1 MCLFPHINVVEEK
14 QTETMDESKVL
25 TFDTLKP
32 ELFYPSRVENQ
43 DTSPHVIK
51 MAVELEKFFLVEL
64 RDPKKA
70 ISNYLSSAERK
81 FSWGQTTDEEH

>member
-1 MCLFPHINVVEEK
+1 MLP
-14 QTETMDESKVL
+14 
-25 TFDTLKP
+25 FDKLKA
-32 ELFYPSRVENQ
+32 EFFYPSHVGNQ
-43 DTSPHVIK
+43 DTSPHVIR
-51 MAVELEKFFLVEL
+51 MATELANCLLVEL